1 MAGTGGSHLGPNQDP
16 PTHFLDPVLN
26 WNFPDGIASVQ
37 IMLHI
42 VIPSQMEAAP
52 QRTQKL

>member
-1 MAGTGGSHLGPNQDP
+1 MVGTGGCLGQNQDP

-42 VIPSQMEAAP
+42 DIPPQMEVAP
-52 QRTQKL
+52 QCTQKL